1 MAYRWKIVRAAVE
14 QEISF
19 PCAEVFRAYMERLKS
34 RGEDCQVIKQE
45 TLSDGSILAVV
56 RRNYNNNAFFRA

>member
-19 PCAEVFRAYMERLKS
+19 PSADVMAAYLDRVED
-34 RGEDCQVIKQE
+34 RGECCQILKQE
-45 TLSDGSILAVV
+45 TLSDGSIIAVV
-56 RRNYNNNAFFRA
+56 RKNYNHNEFFSV